1 MLSRHRRKSSGWN
14 GLAPSRYQRTNLHS
28 RLKKMYRSNTRLGL
42 WLCFLLP
49 LATFQTSSDWA
60 MKILSISTSAQALN
74 FALSSLLP
82 LKNITQLFYTPSSM
96 INTMMNYEHLGS
108 LVTLLCVLSFMLTS
122 FLETTV
128 IALAFVGFS
137 LILPQFFNTFKGT
150 FSYGEGCLVLQCMTF
165 YASKSLLNF
174 VNDIHD
180 PTTIEGSFS
189 IIANVGLTSL
199 FVLCACSYVPLFAFI
214 NSSTTFYATGESI
227 EIFI

>member
-1 MLSRHRRKSSGWN
+1 
-14 GLAPSRYQRTNLHS
+14 
-28 RLKKMYRSNTRLGL
+28 MYRSNTRLGL